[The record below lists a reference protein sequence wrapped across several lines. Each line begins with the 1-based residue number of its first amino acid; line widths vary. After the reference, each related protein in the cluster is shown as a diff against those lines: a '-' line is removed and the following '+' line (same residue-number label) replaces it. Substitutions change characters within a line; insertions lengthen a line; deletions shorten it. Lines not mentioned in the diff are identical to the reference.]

1 MPVLSNEALDDPLI
15 LDGNESFSGG
25 QFSASRDNLLPPNS
39 YDIGKNIDI
48 DPFGNASTRR
58 GAVLQ
63 VGYLVWEEDNVNWE
77 AEDTLWE
84 GLVPPVVSCA
94 YFDTGSNE
102 YIIVADGDDYLK
114 AITEGGRISP
124 VTAATYTGSNV
135 RFAQMGQRMYYT
147 DENAALRYIDSSL
160 ADQSIVAGK
169 VSDISIT
176 NKGATYTSAPT
187 VTIDAPTSGVR
198 AEATANLGFGGK
210 VISVTIT
217 NAGSGY
223 AGETP
228 LVAFSAAS
236 SGEDDDL
243 ATGTVRLT
251 QTPSEPKMIVSHKNR
266 LFATSAD
273 TDVPVDLV
281 YVSDAIDGESWDLA
295 ANQIL
300 VGDDGDPITAMMP
313 WQDNNLLIF
322 KERSIYM
329 VDADPEKE
337 PFEWAI
343 TLINNRTGC
352 VSDKTVQQVGADV
365 FFLTRLG
372 VQSIQS
378 IQAGTRTD
386 VSTPISTPIEDYMG
400 RINQDALDTC
410 CATFWK
416 NRYFLSVPLDDA
428 TTPDHVFVFNKQAD
442 GWCGLWTGWE
452 PRVFVVT
459 AFGGQLRLNWGDQ
472 QGWFFTWADATV
484 ESATTAVDYEDNG
497 VIYESYII
505 TRAYRYGEIWGDKIG
520 YSVQFN
526 LENNH
531 TTTVPSNF
539 YYYKDL
545 SDTPQTLEASV
556 NLPASTNL
564 IRKGY
569 NLLSKGRFNQLQFK
583 VQADSGRLALHSVQS
598 SAFGQPIKPE
608 A

>member
-1 MPVLSNEALDDPLI
+1 MPVISNEALDDPLI

-58 GAVLQ
+58 GAMLE
-63 VGYLVWEEDNVNWE
+63 VGYLVWEDVAVNWE
-77 AEDTLWE
+77 SEITLWE
-84 GLVPPVVSCA
+84 GLVPPVVSCV
-94 YFDTGSNE
+94 YFDTGANE

-114 AITEGGRISP
+114 AITEVGRITP

-135 RFAQMGQRMYYT
+135 RFAQLGQRMYYT

-169 VSDISIT
+169 VSDIKIT
-176 NKGATYTSAPT
+176 NKGATYTSPPT
-187 VTIDAPTSGVR
+187 VTIDAPTSGVT
-198 AEATANLGFGGK
+198 ATATANLGFGGK

-228 LVAFSAAS
+228 LAVFGAAS
-236 SGEDDDL
+236 SGETDDL
-243 ATGTVRLT
+243 AAGTVRLT
-251 QTPSEPKMIVSHKNR
+251 QTPSKPKMIVLHKNR

-273 TDVPVDLV
+273 TAIPVDLL
-281 YVSDAIDGESWDLA
+281 YVSDVIDGESWDLA
-295 ANQIL
+295 ANQII
-300 VGDDGDPITAMMP
+300 VGDDGDPITALMP
-313 WQDNNLLIF
+313 WQDNNMLIF

-365 FFLTRLG
+365 FFLTRMG

-400 RINQDALDTC
+400 QINQDALSTC

-416 NRYFLSVPLDDA
+416 NRYFLAAPLGSA

-459 AFGGQLRLNWGDQ
+459 AFGGQLKMNWGDQ
-472 QGWFFTWADATV
+472 QGWFFTWADAAV
-484 ESATTAVDYEDNG
+484 ESETTAVDYEDNG

-505 TRAYRYGEIWGDKIG
+505 TRAYRYGEVWGDKIG

-531 TTTVPSNF
+531 ATTVPGNF

-556 NLPASTNL
+556 TLPANTSL

-583 VQADSGRLALHSVQS
+583 VQADSGRLALHSVQT
-598 SAFGQPIKPE
+598 SAFAQPITPE
-608 A
+608 I